1 MVKVR
6 KRKTSDAI
14 AILQHKYYRAKP
26 GRASALEQELLNAEI
41 ARKIYAL
48 RTRSGLTQAQLASK
62 IGTTASVIS
71 RLEDSDYDGHSLNIL
86 RRIASAMGMTLE
98 VRFRANV
105 SAARGKQSSNRKLN
119 GLNNSH
125 RVDV

>member
-1 MVKVR
+1 MKVG
-6 KRKTSDAI
+6 KKKTSDTM
-14 AILQHKYYRAKP
+14 AILKHKYYRAKP
-26 GRASALEQELLNAEI
+26 ERASALEQEPLNAGI

-48 RTRSGLTQAQLASK
+48 RTRSGLTQAQLANK

-71 RLEDSDYDGHSLNIL
+71 RLEGSDYDGHSLNIL
-86 RRIASAMGMTLE
+86 RRIASVMGMTLE

-105 SAARGKQSSNRKLN
+105 SAARGKQSPNRKLN
-119 GLNNSH
+119 GLNNSR